1 MTLAG
6 ISSFQILKEMMK
18 MSEIRDRTLTI
29 SKHEIVVDRVHEIT
43 VVIEGGMCVDVRG
56 LPEEWEYAIEDY
68 DVEKQG

>member
-1 MTLAG
+1 MGL
-6 ISSFQILKEMMK
+6 LKRLSMNWRYVLK
-18 MSEIRDRTLTI
+18 MSEYRNRTI
-29 SKHEIVVDRVHEIT
+29 CVDKHEIVVDRVHEIT